1 MVVFVI
7 WILFSLIYL
16 SSSASALHSEE
27 PVRFWNIPAQIKVSN
42 VKRYNQS
49 VAWLWIVYAVVLDL
63 IGVLVAWGKG
73 TLTILIS
80 IFIITKINIACMYIY
95 EKIEVKYRVFDRKQ
109 SWWR

>member
-16 SSSASALHSEE
+16 SSSAFALHSEE
-27 PVRFWNIPAQIKVSN
+27 PVRFWNIPDQIKVSN
-42 VKRYNQS
+42 IKRYNQT
-49 VAWLWIVYAVVLDL
+49 VAWLWIVCAVVLDL
-63 IGVLVAWGKG
+63 IGILVAWGKG